1 MFEDPD
7 NFAITQITA
16 GPGSKIRIPPEL
28 MPDEETALHY
38 FDIYFNNIHPYVPV
52 LNKTLFYQQWHG
64 DREAISPLIL
74 EAMFAHAGKLAD
86 EPSQGQQWLALATRE
101 FIRPVGSG
109 IMLTVTGHA
118 TSFMDDPRLS
128 TLQAMLII
136 LKAREA
142 VPKRGY
148 YYRSWMT
155 VVQCVTMAR
164 DMGLDEHY
172 EDHKAGRPCG
182 NTNTECA
189 IKTRI
194 WLVIFVVEL
203 MVGSPQG
210 RTHLLSVDTDTV
222 DFNIPKPMPGADDSD
237 YHIQRQF
244 TYFAR
249 CVGHIKNVAIV
260 YSKLKKKNVEVG
272 MDPKFLQLNPS
283 FDKWMV
289 ELPQDLQVTF
299 PADGSP
305 PWLPTHFL
313 GNLHI
318 QFCLGVVM
326 LHRPQLASLDPSNPD
341 GKWKRHMLIAYT
353 NAKLLCRLQEAVLDS
368 FGMNGLLCMVRGVN
382 YVVYSILTCTVLHL
396 VALTSPDPDLNK
408 DAREYF
414 TRHMQLL
421 ERCTNAC
428 PMPDMQQQID
438 ALREAFSA
446 DTRKPFDLKPSFPYG
461 SPTSSNQS
469 SPPTL
474 QYQQST
480 TTISPTSSVD
490 QLPRQQSM
498 NQHAPPRSHITYTSA
513 PEQSPV
519 SAVGMG
525 GKLDGNAGAV
535 QGLVM
540 MAGGGMQT
548 SIPMSMP
555 DPSAWN
561 PARIF
566 E

>member
-1 MFEDPD
+1 
-7 NFAITQITA
+7 
-16 GPGSKIRIPPEL
+16 
-28 MPDEETALHY
+28 
-38 FDIYFNNIHPYVPV
+38 
-52 LNKTLFYQQWHG
+52 
-64 DREAISPLIL
+64 
-74 EAMFAHAGKLAD
+74 
-86 EPSQGQQWLALATRE
+86 
-101 FIRPVGSG
+101 
-109 IMLTVTGHA
+109 
-118 TSFMDDPRLS
+118 MDDPRLS

-210 RTHLLSVDTDTV
+210 RTHLLSVDADTV
-222 DFNIPKPMPGADDSD
+222 DFSIPKPMPGTDDSD

-249 CVGHIKNVAIV
+249 CVGHIRNVAVV
-260 YSKLKKKNVEVG
+260 YSKLKKKKVEVG

-299 PADGSP
+299 PPDGSP

-313 GNLHI
+313 GNIHI

-353 NAKLLCRLQEAVLDS
+353 NAKLLCRLQESVLDT

-474 QYQQST
+474 QYQQPT
-480 TTISPTSSVD
+480 LSPTSSVD
-490 QLPRQQSM
+490 HLPHQSL
-498 NQHAPPRSHITYTSA
+498 NQHASQHHVTYTSP

-519 SAVGMG
+519 SAGGMA
-525 GKLDGNAGAV
+525 KVENAGAV

-540 MAGGGMQT
+540 MAGGRMTEQQGMQQGMQT
-548 SIPMSMP
+548 AMTMA

-566 E
+566 ECVPPFPLSSISSLLLVVDTVLTTRQPMEHHLRNPHRGIHVHRPPAAWYAPHVQRWRGTQRPAGHDGYVAAAAASDGIRSRAAASPGAAAVRGAGRGGVCQPEYVAGERGECV